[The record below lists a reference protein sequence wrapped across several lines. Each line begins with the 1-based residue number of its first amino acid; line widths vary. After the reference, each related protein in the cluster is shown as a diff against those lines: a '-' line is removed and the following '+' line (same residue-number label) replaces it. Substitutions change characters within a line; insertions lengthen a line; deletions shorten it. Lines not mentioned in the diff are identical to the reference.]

1 VIESATFL
9 RKKAG
14 KSSGVRE
21 KRGGRDLSWVLTSSS
36 MMAISER
43 REGREKVVGRGCPLS
58 LTKTEAKVDPRSAAL
73 EKSEKHGVP
82 LES

>member
-1 VIESATFL
+1 
-9 RKKAG
+9 
-14 KSSGVRE
+14 
-21 KRGGRDLSWVLTSSS
+21 